1 MQNKKLEE
9 GLDMILEGE
18 KDLSEVL
25 SKNGLIKKLTKR
37 ILERALKAEMSDH
50 LGYDRSGENNYRN
63 GSFNK
68 NVVTETLT

>member
-1 MQNKKLEE
+1 
-9 GLDMILEGE
+9 MILEGE

-25 SKNGLIKKLTKR
+25 WPDQKINKKNTGTCSKSRNV
-37 ILERALKAEMSDH
+37 RA
-50 LGYDRSGENNYRN
+50 DRSGENNYRN

>member
-25 SKNGLIKKLTKR
+25 WPDQKINKKNTGTCSKSRNV
-37 ILERALKAEMSDH
+37 
-50 LGYDRSGENNYRN
+50 RSFR
-63 GSFNK
+63 
-68 NVVTETLT
+68 V